1 MGKWP
6 DEFTNTTYQL
16 QDAESNY
23 WKVSL
28 TVEKTDKV
36 TFFADMNSGRPT
48 STYCLVYNDKF
59 IGNHCVYVRDFDDD
73 RMVYRCINS
82 HGPSDPNP
90 EVAVTQ
96 PGNILYRVKCQAEP
110 MGSPAPSPPAS
121 LRPSLD
127 RNVMD
132 LLLRLGLEEHVQNFE
147 REEVTTMEDVR
158 NLSKADLKEIGMTLK
173 QRNAFLEEMDKET
186 RKSSSVNVPDVGGYE
201 ALLGQRLLATIQD
214 LFRSGRITDE
224 QNRRNN

>member
-1 MGKWP
+1 MTLLAKI
-6 DEFTNTTYQL
+6 DLIN
-16 QDAESNY
+16 DA
-23 WKVSL
+23 
-28 TVEKTDKV
+28 
-36 TFFADMNSGRPT
+36 
-48 STYCLVYNDKF
+48 
-59 IGNHCVYVRDFDDD
+59 
-73 RMVYRCINS
+73 
-82 HGPSDPNP
+82 
-90 EVAVTQ
+90 
-96 PGNILYRVKCQAEP
+96 
-110 MGSPAPSPPAS
+110 

>member
-28 TVEKTDKV
+28 TVEKTDKI

-96 PGNILYRVKCQAEP
+96 PGNILYRVGCAAQP
-110 MGSPAPSPPAS
+110 MGTQ
-121 LRPSLD
+121 SLD
-127 RNVMD
+127 TNLEQ
-132 LLLRLGLEEHVQNFE
+132 LLDKLGLLHLRDEFE
-147 REEVTTMEDVR
+147 SNSLTSMEDIR
-158 NLSKADLKEIGMTLK
+158 DLSREDLKEIGVTQLK
-173 QRNAFLEEMDKET
+173 QRKAFLREVEHWTNQT
-186 RKSSSVNVPDVGGYE
+186 RNVQI
-201 ALLGQRLLATIQD
+201 LKLMLNTK
-214 LFRSGRITDE
+214 
-224 QNRRNN
+224 